1 MKNFFNNL
9 GMKIQKFMI
18 GRYGM
23 DQLWRALLIF
33 YLISIIITNIVYRFS
48 KIAYYSLSVM
58 SFAIFIY
65 AIFRVFSKNIEAR
78 RKENQD
84 WLRITGSIR
93 QKFMFQKEKAKQR
106 KTHKFVKCSQ
116 CKKTLRLPKH
126 KGKINVTCP
135 HCHNNF
141 VVNTGKKITN

>member
-126 KGKINVTCP
+126 KGKLNVTCP

>member
-106 KTHKFVKCSQ
+106 KTHKFVKCGQ

-126 KGKINVTCP
+126 KGKLNVTCP